1 MCDLTF
7 WLQEQEI
14 EQRIQA
20 AREKEWEKVM
30 VLQKEKIE
38 LEERLAERQRCVM
51 VISYYVYSTC
61 SHGSHIRTQTERDE
75 ENKCNHAK
83 LEEQLKVL
91 DTQKVKAAYIH
102 LQKYI

>member
-51 VISYYVYSTC
+51 VISYVYS
-61 SHGSHIRTQTERDE
+61 SYGSHIRIQTERDE

-102 LQKYI
+102 LHKYI